1 MGYEKIDRF
10 TKNGNAL
17 NEENIATTDVGS
29 GEYTT
34 FDREIKLIPVS
45 ELGGS
50 QQDQSGDSQETEGL
64 DLIAGTWYSQGG
76 VPYHYKKIISGN
88 AIEEYGPEATEPS
101 DEETISEVI
110 KTDYGY
116 FFRLENN
123 GHGFNPAY
131 RLELSNPETLIAVD
145 TADPYSM
152 DGYSG
157 TDSLVRNKDFN

>member
-1 MGYEKIDRF
+1 MEK
-10 TKNGNAL
+10 
-17 NEENIATTDVGS
+17 
-29 GEYTT
+29 
-34 FDREIKLIPVS
+34 PVW
-45 ELGGS
+45 
-50 QQDQSGDSQETEGL
+50 L
-64 DLIAGTWYSQGG
+64 DKFLADAGAGTRSE
-76 VPYHYKKIISGN
+76 VKKYIQKGQVQVNGKPVKKPELKVTEEDQVVMNGQEIH
-88 AIEEYGPEATEPS
+88 AAPEYGPEATEPS
-101 DEETISEVI
+101 DEETIREVI